1 MTLKV
6 RVPTR
11 WWRVENE
18 REIYTL
24 TENRMS
30 HNFFIIPL
38 LRPWSYE
45 KVMTAD
51 VLVPVMRY
59 NAVRNNMMS
68 HNFFILSRRVQQ
80 KYEKVMTLQVHAPIW
95 WWRVGNERDRKTRKT
110 S

>member
-1 MTLKV
+1 M
-6 RVPTR
+6 
-11 WWRVENE
+11 VESRK
-18 REIYTL
+18 REGHRYTG
-24 TENRMS
+24 NIMS
-30 HNFFIIPL
+30 HNFFILSL
-38 LRPWSYE
+38 LRPLSYE
-45 KVMTAD
+45 TIMIAD